1 MTDSPDKP
9 PFERHRAYYM
19 VLKLVLLAIALGLT
33 LRYLFG

>member
-1 MTDSPDKP
+1 MIESPDKP

-19 VLKLVLLAIALGLT
+19 VIKLVLLVIALGLT